1 MEMLQKD
8 IPIGCCVNVH
18 WRKMEGDGDKES
30 GTYTV
35 LQTGQQQRYQLSE
48 HYIIFKTELPDI

>member
-8 IPIGCCVNVH
+8 IPISSCVNVH
-18 WRKMEGDGDKES
+18 QRKMEGYGDKES

>member
-8 IPIGCCVNVH
+8 IPIGSCVNVQQ
-18 WRKMEGDGDKES
+18 RKMEGDGDKES

-35 LQTGQQQRYQLSE
+35 LQTGQQQRYQFE
-48 HYIIFKTELPDI
+48 